1 MCYFTYISIV
11 YIILLLD
18 YLSLCHI
25 VSMTPPLTHQQCR
38 EEMCCACGGKA
49 GKNKVTPA
57 LGALVRKWA
66 QPSWSPEVMSY
77 PCGICETCRRRL
89 NFHEKNESPDLPHRL
104 GAEIHWVNFQLE
116 EISVPRGQLA
126 SDCVCKICV
135 ARKTNVVYHKGF
147 NNRRKAKKQIYTSN
161 SMEDVP
167 PVNVSKPCS
176 TCYQKE
182 TGCGIPHPCTESA
195 RKRNLAALVLDVN
208 DKGKEQIAAKV
219 LKI

>member
-1 MCYFTYISIV
+1 MTCFNLFMCYFTYISIV

-77 PCGICETCRRRL
+77 PCGICETCRRQL

-104 GAEIHWVNFQLE
+104 GAEIRWVNIQ
-116 EISVPRGQLA
+116 
-126 SDCVCKICV
+126 
-135 ARKTNVVYHKGF
+135 
-147 NNRRKAKKQIYTSN
+147 
-161 SMEDVP
+161 
-167 PVNVSKPCS
+167 
-176 TCYQKE
+176 
-182 TGCGIPHPCTESA
+182 
-195 RKRNLAALVLDVN
+195 
-208 DKGKEQIAAKV
+208 
-219 LKI
+219 